1 MALIDHELEFLLSL
15 DGTEFRLMSGFVI
28 KIEANRVAANA
39 TRPHRLKDSPTLHDA
54 SRQRLIVTREPRSV
68 SELADMAHRA
78 PQNVQ
83 RTLRRL
89 SDAGIVC
96 LKPGG
101 AHDPSNRYRAKGS
114 YRDRS
119 GALDDRARSAPERR
133 RRRSTKS

>member
-39 TRPHRLKDSPTLHDA
+39 TRPHRLKYSPTLHDA

-83 RTLRRL
+83 RALRRL

-96 LKPGG
+96 LNPGEG
-101 AHDPSNRYRAKGS
+101 RTIRPTVTARKVHIEIDL
-114 YRDRS
+114 
-119 GALDDRARSAPERR
+119 AL
-133 RRRSTKS
+133 